1 MKKYLLPI
9 LLLLLLNPV
18 LAVTVSCGTPEG
30 LGNYRFYNRDYNPVR
45 VFINTGGT
53 SISVYPNNFD
63 IPVGGSQ
70 LVEFRAPTNTYA
82 QLFVTYT
89 DNTNSISASLQCNF
103 YATSGSSSST
113 TTTTIQQGA
122 SCSSYTDASSCRSAG
137 CTWITVGLSGYCT
150 GTSSS
155 TTTTVSQTT
164 TTVVTTTQP
173 SITTTTTQTQSSCSG
188 RSFST
193 CSLIPGCEWVG
204 SMNTGYCRSVSVTTT
219 TVIETTPVTTTT
231 TINTGSNTGGSGSSS
246 SSTGSSSSGSS
257 SSTGSSSSGT
267 GKSTGFYDFPSFIQI
282 LANGEKTIKGTFY
295 AAKDLSDIK
304 FQVADIDANWFT
316 ITPSSLTT
324 IKKGETVNLTVTIKV
339 PENAKQ
345 DSYVFKL
352 VAKTNV
358 NYEKS
363 LTLAVTEK
371 ISTTVA
377 TTVTT
382 TTIEQKQPSTGFF
395 AKAGE
400 LALNYWYFVLI
411 PVVLI
416 ATLSILPLISSKK
429 SKGSA
434 YAIVEDDQ
442 DYRED
447 FVELKIKEPEKPKEI
462 QIEKPK
468 RDINEAIR
476 KKVIKEIRERVM
488 KDKKH

>member
-1 MKKYLLPI
+1 
-9 LLLLLLNPV
+9 
-18 LAVTVSCGTPEG
+18 
-30 LGNYRFYNRDYNPVR
+30 
-45 VFINTGGT
+45 
-53 SISVYPNNFD
+53 
-63 IPVGGSQ
+63 
-70 LVEFRAPTNTYA
+70 
-82 QLFVTYT
+82 
-89 DNTNSISASLQCNF
+89 
-103 YATSGSSSST
+103 SG
-113 TTTTIQQGA
+113 
-122 SCSSYTDASSCRSAG
+122 
-137 CTWITVGLSGYCT
+137 
-150 GTSSS
+150 
-155 TTTTVSQTT
+155 
-164 TTVVTTTQP
+164 
-173 SITTTTTQTQSSCSG
+173 
-188 RSFST
+188 
-193 CSLIPGCEWVG
+193 
-204 SMNTGYCRSVSVTTT
+204 
-219 TVIETTPVTTTT
+219 
-231 TINTGSNTGGSGSSS
+231 
-246 SSTGSSSSGSS
+246 STGSSSSGSS
-257 SSTGSSSSGT
+257 GSTGSSSSGT

-282 LANGEKTIKGTFY
+282 PANEEKTIKGTFY
-295 AAKDLSDIK
+295 AAKDLTDIK
-304 FQVADIDANWFT
+304 FQVVDIDANWFT

-371 ISTTVA
+371 ISTTVV

-416 ATLSILPLISSKK
+416 ATLSILPIISSKK

-447 FVELKIKEPEKPKEI
+447 FVELKIKEPEMPKEM

-468 RDINEAIR
+468 RDANDVIR
-476 KKVIKEIRERVM
+476 KKVIKEIRERAM
-488 KDKKH
+488 KDKKR